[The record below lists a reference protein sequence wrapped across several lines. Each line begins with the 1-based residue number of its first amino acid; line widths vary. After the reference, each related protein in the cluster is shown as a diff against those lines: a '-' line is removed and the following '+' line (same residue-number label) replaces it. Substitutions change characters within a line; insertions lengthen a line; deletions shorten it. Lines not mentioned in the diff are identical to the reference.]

1 MRKLLL
7 PLVIF
12 GVIGLPLIWNAKN
25 NLPPGQFQNGSYQ
38 NGQNGY
44 YNPNQPNQF
53 AGPFGQNNPVANQ
66 GFLNAGFQQNDIGQ
80 TPNNFQA
87 PIASRNFQT
96 QTVPA
101 VVTPSPSF
109 PPSTSP
115 VATISPAMIPPIESG
130 TVIQGPQVLPPGA
143 RRTSVQTAIG
153 PPVGHIPAE
162 HSAIGNNQQLVP
174 IRTASTQGQLSSSN
188 IHLGPATIGSG
199 LNPFSNN
206 AAVTSGG
213 GVVSQTVVFPGTA
226 SAPDLNAAPM
236 QFLPTSSFAEII
248 RFDIQ
253 PDWVKQRWK
262 RISTSPGESGL
273 HGLRVPVVT
282 GTNTTDLH
290 GSLTY
295 YFDAN
300 QRAQRVTFRGWT
312 GNASRL
318 TDLLQKQFGFKAQ
331 PTHWAGFY
339 LMSDRRGD
347 RGALLLQHPAVIR
360 TDNPVQQVA
369 IVMEINNPQGPF
381 GLSQDL
387 TSMIPAARK
396 K

>member
-7 PLVIF
+7 PIIIF
-12 GVIGLPLIWNAKN
+12 AVIGLPLLWNAKN
-25 NLPPGQFQNGSYQ
+25 NGVQNQNGFTNGAYS

-44 YNPNQPNQF
+44 YNPNQVPGAYGQTNQ
-53 AGPFGQNNPVANQ
+53 VSANQ
-66 GFLNAGFQQNDIGQ
+66 GFLSGFGSGTQ
-80 TPNNFQA
+80 TPTNVQNQF
-87 PIASRNFQT
+87 ASRPNIQT

-101 VVTPSPSF
+101 MVTPSPSF
-109 PPSTSP
+109 PPATSP
-115 VATISPAMIPPIESG
+115 VTMISPAMIPPIESG
-130 TVIQGPQVLPPGA
+130 RVIQGPQVLPPGA

-153 PPVGHIPAE
+153 PPVGQIPTE
-162 HSAIGNNQQLVP
+162 HSGIGNNINMVP
-174 IRTASTQGQLSSSN
+174 VRTAATSGQPATIQLS
-188 IHLGPATIGSG
+188 PATIGTGGVS
-199 LNPFSNN
+199 PFSNQ
-206 AAVTSGG
+206 AATIGG
-213 GVVSQTVVFPGTA
+213 AGVVSQTVVFPGTA
-226 SAPDLNAAPM
+226 TGPDLNAAPM
-236 QFLPTSSFAEII
+236 QFLPTSNFAEII
-248 RFDIQ
+248 RFDVQ
-253 PDWVKQRWK
+253 PDWVKKRWE
-262 RISTSPGESGL
+262 RVSTSPGESGL

-282 GTNTTDLH
+282 GTNSTDLH

-318 TDLLQKQFGFKAQ
+318 TQLLQTQFGFKQQ

-339 LMSDRRGD
+339 LMGDRRAN

-381 GLSQDL
+381 GLSPDIA
-387 TSMIPAARK
+387 SMIPAAQK
-396 K
+396 N